1 MKTIFIVSRKP
12 DFTASRLMEEPAL
25 MSHGYICCG
34 IYRLYEMVAGT
45 AVFVGEMSG
54 PEVFGVI
61 GKEGASFCV
70 ERVSGT
76 VGTCI
81 AAPFTDD
88 TQVLYVSARNC
99 EL

>member
-12 DFTASRLMEEPAL
+12 DFTASRLMEVPAL

-54 PEVFGVI
+54 PEVFGVVA
-61 GKEGASFCV
+61 KEGASFRVEGVPETMCACV
-70 ERVSGT
+70 
-76 VGTCI
+76 
-81 AAPFTDD
+81 AAPFTDEP
-88 TQVLYVSARNC
+88 QVLYVSARNC
-99 EL
+99 G